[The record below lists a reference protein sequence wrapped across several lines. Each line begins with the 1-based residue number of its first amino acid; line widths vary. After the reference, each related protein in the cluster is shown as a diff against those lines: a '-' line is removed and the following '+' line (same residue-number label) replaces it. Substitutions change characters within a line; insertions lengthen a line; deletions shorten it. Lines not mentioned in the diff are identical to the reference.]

1 MKSIIFC
8 LTTLLFI
15 PFFYSAPFA
24 SGEKNF
30 KENELIVKF
39 ANGVNKNEKK
49 DLHGKYSSKI
59 IKRFTIN
66 DIDHV
71 ELAPDVSVDD
81 AIRLYEADPS
91 VESVEPNYIF
101 SVNELMPDD
110 PLFYDQWSLYNFR
123 QTGGTRRAD
132 IDAVNAWSI
141 ANDSNDYVV
150 AVLDSGI
157 EYTHEDLASNIW
169 VNEAESNGLQGI
181 DDDNNGYIDD
191 IYGIDV
197 YDHDSTPLD
206 ELGHGTHVAG
216 IIGAAGNN
224 GIGIAGIN
232 WNVKI
237 MNCRF
242 LGPWGTGLLS
252 GAIECLEY
260 IKTMKDRGV
269 NIVATNN
276 SYSSAYYSASHYDA
290 IDAQRDILF
299 FASAGNDSQDNDIY
313 STYPAN
319 YFLPNVISVAS
330 TDHND
335 EKALTSSYGRKTVH
349 VGAPGVNIMSTLPE
363 YTHWGASYYGTL
375 SGTSMAAPHAAAL
388 AALLKSQNPERDWIQ
403 IKNLILTGGDKLK
416 SLKKITITGRRINA
430 YGSLE
435 CNKSSVFSALSY
447 PDPSGV
453 GEPAVLS
460 AISVRCE
467 FPVGPVTVTA
477 SNKEVV
483 ELFDDGFGADLAA
496 DDGIFSAEWTPA
508 GEYKK
513 LTFTSPLGT
522 INLQIK
528 ME

>member
-1 MKSIIFC
+1 MKSLVLC
-8 LTTLLFI
+8 LTILLFVL
-15 PFFYSAPFA
+15 FLYSSPLA
-24 SGEKNF
+24 SGKKNF

-39 ANGVNKNEKK
+39 VTGVNKNKKKGLHEK
-49 DLHGKYSSKI
+49 HHSKT
-59 IKRFTIN
+59 IKRFSIN

-71 ELAPDVSVDD
+71 KLPSDISMND

-91 VESVEPNYIF
+91 VEYVEPNYIF
-101 SVNELMPDD
+101 SVNELIPND
-110 PLFYDQWSLYNFR
+110 PFFYEQWNLHNFR
-123 QTGGTRRAD
+123 QTGGKQAAD

-141 ANDSNDYVV
+141 STDSNDYVV
-150 AVLDSGI
+150 AVIDSGI

-169 VNEAESNGLQGI
+169 VNEVESNGLEGI

-197 YDHDSTPLD
+197 FDQDTTPLD
-206 ELGHGTHVAG
+206 ELGHGTHIAG

-224 GIGIAGIN
+224 DIGVAGIN
-232 WNVKI
+232 WNIKI

-242 LGPWGTGLLS
+242 LGPWGTGSLS
-252 GAIECLEY
+252 GALECLEY
-260 IKTMKDRGV
+260 VKTMKNRGV
-269 NIVATNN
+269 NIIATNN
-276 SYSSAYYSASHYDA
+276 SYSNSSYSVSHYDA
-290 IDAQRDILF
+290 INAQSEILF
-299 FASAGNDSQDNDIY
+299 FASAGNYSRDNDIY

-319 YFLPNVISVAS
+319 YSLPNVISVAS

-335 EKALTSSYGRKTVH
+335 EKAQTSNYGKKTVH
-349 VGAPGVNIMSTLPE
+349 VGAPGKDIMSTLPE
-363 YTHWGASYYGTL
+363 YTHWGDSYYGNL
-375 SGTSMAAPHAAAL
+375 SGTSMAAPHAVAL
-388 AALLKSQNPERDWIQ
+388 AALLKSQNPVRDWVQ

-416 SLKKITITGRRINA
+416 SLKNITVTGRRINA

-453 GEPAVLS
+453 EEPAVLS

-477 SNKEVV
+477 SKKEVV
-483 ELFDDGFGADLAA
+483 ELFDNGLGADMVS

-508 GEYKK
+508 GEFKK
-513 LTFTSPLGT
+513 LTFTSPLGSLN
-522 INLQIK
+522 IQMK
-528 ME
+528 K